1 MRPVLYDAIDFLRG
15 LIPLDR
21 IPEDVLDKEFLQEV
35 KDNIDEWRKNVMNN
49 NINLK
54 EDNQES
60 SDD

>member
-1 MRPVLYDAIDFLRG
+1 MRPVLYDAIDFLKG
-15 LIPLDR
+15 LIPLDK

-54 EDNQES
+54 EDNKES
-60 SDD
+60 NDG

>member
-15 LIPLDR
+15 LIPLDK

-35 KDNIDEWRKNVMNN
+35 KNDIDEWHKNVMNN

-60 SDD
+60 SDG

>member
-15 LIPLDR
+15 LIPLDK
-21 IPEDVLDKEFLQEV
+21 IPEDILDREFLQEV

-54 EDNQES
+54 EDN
-60 SDD
+60 

>member
-1 MRPVLYDAIDFLRG
+1 MRSILYEAIDFLRG
-15 LIPLDR
+15 SISLDK
-21 IPEDVLDKEFLQEV
+21 IPEDVLDKEFLQQV

-60 SDD
+60 SDG

>member
-15 LIPLDR
+15 LIPLDK

-35 KDNIDEWRKNVMNN
+35 KNDIDAWRKNVMNN

-60 SDD
+60 SDG